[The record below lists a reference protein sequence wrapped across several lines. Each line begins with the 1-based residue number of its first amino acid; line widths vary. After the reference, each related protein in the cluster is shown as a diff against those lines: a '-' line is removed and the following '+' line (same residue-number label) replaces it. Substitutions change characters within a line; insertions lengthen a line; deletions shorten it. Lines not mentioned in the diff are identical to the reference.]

1 MGLLDRL
8 KTMSLENLVPEKPSA
23 EAQIRKIVPIADCS
37 PTDCDSCVLDTRY
50 PSMDIDQSP
59 LYNTAKPFGLHIV
72 VATGL
77 SDWKKKYLDDKTSV
91 AGVLDDPEVAK
102 AVATT
107 MKTFDPTRPLS
118 DLGTK
123 ISNSSLPP
131 PDEYYMYDDKRPSSS
146 ESVSAMERGKGVIEE
161 SYGKSSDASND
172 LMSRPTKVLLLPLFL
187 EMTLSP
193 ENAKSELLGA
203 LENIQKQPKEMTKN
217 TKRAYVLLCSHKTV
231 DKRCAITSKILKK
244 EFDAQLRE
252 KEIHDVEVAFVSHV
266 GGHKFAANALIYLS
280 TGESVWLARVGPE
293 HVCAIIEEVILKG
306 KVFPELVRSVTKC
319 QLDW

>member
-1 MGLLDRL
+1 MGLLDKF
-8 KTMSLENLVPEKPSA
+8 KTLSLANTASEKFSA
-23 EAQIRKIVPIADCS
+23 EAEISKIVPIADCS

-50 PSMDIDQSP
+50 PPMDIDQSP
-59 LYNTAKPFGLHIV
+59 LYNTAKPFGLHLV

-77 SDWKKKYLDDKTSV
+77 SDWKKKYLDDKSSV
-91 AGVLDDPEVAK
+91 AGALDDPDVAE

-107 MKTFDPTRPLS
+107 MKKFYPTKPLS

-146 ESVSAMERGKGVIEE
+146 ESVSAMERGKGVIED
-161 SYGKSSDASND
+161 SYGKPKDSSND
-172 LMSRPTKVLLLPLFL
+172 LMTRPTKVLLLPLFL
-187 EMTLSP
+187 EITLTP
-193 ENAKSELLGA
+193 ENARSELVEALGN
-203 LENIQKQPKEMTKN
+203 LHEQPKKLTKN

-244 EFDAQLRE
+244 EFDAQLRD
-252 KEIHDVEVAFVSHV
+252 KQIHDVEVAFVSHV

-280 TGESVWLARVGPE
+280 TGESIWLARVGPE
-293 HVCAIIEEVILKG
+293 HVCAIIDEVIEKG
-306 KVFPELVRSVTKC
+306 KVFPELVRSVAKC